1 MKASNDNEVGRLL
14 CIQSSFFY
22 GKLNCDFRFQKI
34 LKNLKSWNKI
44 YWLFDVSWLS
54 RLLNFFPASLV
65 GCWELSRRAF
75 SLVVSKLRH
84 RWAVSK
90 IITTVTRKIKRQTSS
105 SKIWRKQIDKSLSID
120 SLFVNQNY
128 LCYFKTKLEKV
139 PCQRRKFCQIRT
151 EIRIIQRN

>member
-1 MKASNDNEVGRLL
+1 MHSNLDLTSECSFVILISMYLTGPIWFLFKIKLFSTWKLQMTMKLTGYCVSNLL
-14 CIQSSFFY
+14 
-22 GKLNCDFRFQKI
+22 RFQKI

-105 SKIWRKQIDKSLSID
+105 SKIWRKQITLNRFI
-120 SLFVNQNY
+120 
-128 LCYFKTKLEKV
+128 
-139 PCQRRKFCQIRT
+139 IR
-151 EIRIIQRN
+151 